1 MSRSLTAS
9 DRASLVKLA
18 SSLPSGSAERKAIL
32 AGLSKTQG
40 KVAGASPFLAPLHRF
55 LESLGDLHGK
65 DAVLWYSRV
74 SPKEGIILDGHLSGI
89 FFGDPEMEAELEESK
104 SQVEK
109 FFGCKFHLDLSS
121 FENGYAYLR
130 QASTCK

>member
-9 DRASLVKLA
+9 DRSALIRLA
-18 SSLPSGSAERKAIL
+18 SSLPANSPERKAIL

-40 KVAGASPFLAPLHRF
+40 KVAGSSPFLAPLHRF
-55 LESLGDLHGK
+55 LENLGDLHGK
-65 DAVLWYSRV
+65 GAVVWSSKV
-74 SPKEGIILDGHLSGI
+74 SPQGGILLEGHLSEI
-89 FFGDPEMEAELEESK
+89 FGGSEMEAELEESK

-109 FFGCKFHLDLSS
+109 FFGCKFQLDLSS

-130 QASTCK
+130 QTSTCK

>member
-1 MSRSLTAS
+1 MSRNLTAQ
-9 DRASLVKLA
+9 DRASLIRLA
-18 SSLPSGSAERKAIL
+18 SSLPANSPERKAVL

-40 KVAGASPFLAPLHRF
+40 KVAGSSPFLAPLHRF

-65 DAVLWYSRV
+65 GAVVWFSKV
-74 SPKEGIILDGHLSGI
+74 SPQGGILLEGHLSEI
-89 FFGDPEMEAELEESK
+89 FGGSEMKAELEESK